1 MIIIRG
7 SSTRPRASLC
17 HRCRLHLQ
25 IGAVGG
31 GRDRGCRLPHS
42 LPHIVFLAAT
52 CRNIDLLPP
61 ASASNWSTRPPSRT
75 AAGSCARHMRHAAP
89 TSATATTTTMSSTN
103 EGSSP
108 PVIRLLPSASG
119 GWRPRVTLIF
129 LGQWSNLR
137 FSRLCGAGAV
147 TTETA
152 LTYDLLCTN

>member
-7 SSTRPRASLC
+7 SSTRHRASLC

-31 GRDRGCRLPHS
+31 GRERERERGCRLPHS
-42 LPHIVFLAAT
+42 LSHIVFLAAT

-89 TSATATTTTMSSTN
+89 TSATTTTTAKSTTN
-103 EGSSP
+103 EGSS
-108 PVIRLLPSASG
+108 LAAANG

-129 LGQWSNLR
+129 LGQRSNLR

-147 TTETA
+147 TTKTT
-152 LTYDLLCTN
+152 LTFDLLFDLN

>member
-7 SSTRPRASLC
+7 SSTRHRASLC

-31 GRDRGCRLPHS
+31 GRERERERGCRLPHS
-42 LPHIVFLAAT
+42 LSHIVFLAAT

-89 TSATATTTTMSSTN
+89 TSATTTTTATSTTN
-103 EGSSP
+103 EGSSFAGGGR
-108 PVIRLLPSASG
+108 RLAASCDPHLSRSA
-119 GWRPRVTLIF
+119 VEF
-129 LGQWSNLR
+129 AFFKVMWSR
-137 FSRLCGAGAV
+137 CSDDKDDV
-147 TTETA
+147 
-152 LTYDLLCTN
+152 DL